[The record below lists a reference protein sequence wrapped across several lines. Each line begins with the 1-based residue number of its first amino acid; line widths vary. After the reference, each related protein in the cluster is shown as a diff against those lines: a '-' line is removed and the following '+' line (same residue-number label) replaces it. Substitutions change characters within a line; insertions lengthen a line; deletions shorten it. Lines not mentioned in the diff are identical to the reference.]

1 MIRAHLHGGPG
12 CGHDFLYEIEIA
24 ELSPEIEVKMT
35 NGLQLKLAAGLGLKQ
50 LDPLVMSAR
59 YRLRGVV
66 DSAAVYDFTGVVD
79 GVPINDY

>member
-1 MIRAHLHGGPG
+1 
-12 CGHDFLYEIEIA
+12 
-24 ELSPEIEVKMT
+24 MT

-50 LDPLVMSAR
+50 LDPLVMSAH

>member
-1 MIRAHLHGGPG
+1 
-12 CGHDFLYEIEIA
+12 
-24 ELSPEIEVKMT
+24 MT